1 MALQFGGSYE
11 DLKKC
16 VALTNFSGWWRNLE
30 NHQKQY
36 RTDDGAILNWWETT
50 GTIMFQGRD
59 RDKEFKKAFIASA
72 RRLLEVKAKRHAQLQ
87 EEQARLQKLVKDSQ
101 ADIARLKWQ
110 ELRKVSP
117 TMQQMIAAGL
127 ADISKLIRR
136 L

>member
-1 MALQFGGSYE
+1 MALQFRGNYD

-16 VALTNFSGWWRNLE
+16 VALTNFSGWWLDLE

-36 RTDDGAILNWWETT
+36 RTDDGAILNWWTT

-59 RDKEFKKAFIASA
+59 RDKEFQKAFIASA
-72 RRLLEVKAKRHAQLQ
+72 RRRLQMKAKKPAQLQ
-87 EEQARLQKLVKDSQ
+87 EEQLRLQKLVKDAQ
-101 ADIARLKWQ
+101 ADIARLEWQ
-110 ELRKVSP
+110 ELRMVSP

-127 ADISKLIRR
+127 ADIAKLIRR